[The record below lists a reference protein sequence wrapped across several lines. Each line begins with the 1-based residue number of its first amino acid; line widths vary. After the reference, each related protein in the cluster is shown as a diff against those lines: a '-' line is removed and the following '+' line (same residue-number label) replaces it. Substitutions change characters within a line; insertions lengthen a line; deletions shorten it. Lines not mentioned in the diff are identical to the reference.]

1 MNSYETI
8 MLLSSKVDDDARKE
22 VYENIKN
29 YLNENGTIIKTEE
42 LGKRKMAYEVR
53 GESEAYYYVIEFDS
67 NSECVYE
74 LERQY
79 RITDEVIK
87 FMTIKK
93 DD

>member
-1 MNSYETI
+1 
-8 MLLSSKVDDDARKE
+8 
-22 VYENIKN
+22 
-29 YLNENGTIIKTEE
+29 
-42 LGKRKMAYEVR
+42 MAYEVR
-53 GESEAYYYVIEFDS
+53 GESEAYYYIIEFDS
-67 NSECVYE
+67 NSECVRE

>member
-22 VYENIKN
+22 AFERFKN
-29 YLNENGTIIKTEE
+29 YLSENGNLNSTEE
-42 LGKRKMAYEVR
+42 LGKRKMAYEVK
-53 GESEAYYYVIEFDS
+53 GESEAYYYVIKFDS
-67 NSECVYE
+67 NSECVRE

-87 FMTIKK
+87 YMTIKK